1 MSKMRGRKYPNR
13 YETARLDG
21 EKVRY
26 KEGGFHKTTGTP
38 PGKPI
43 PKSKWREALK
53 RTETASGKIKYGKY
67 GEKGYK
73 QALFGLNLMGKTKKE
88 FLG

>member
-1 MSKMRGRKYPNR
+1 MSKMRGRQYSNR

-38 PGKPI
+38 
-43 PKSKWREALK
+43 
-53 RTETASGKIKYGKY
+53 
-67 GEKGYK
+67 
-73 QALFGLNLMGKTKKE
+73 
-88 FLG
+88 

>member
-43 PKSKWREALK
+43 PKSKWRAAL
-53 RTETASGKIKYGKY
+53 SGRYGKK
-67 GEKGYK
+67 GEE
-73 QALFGLNLMGKTKKE
+73 QARLGLALMGKTKKE